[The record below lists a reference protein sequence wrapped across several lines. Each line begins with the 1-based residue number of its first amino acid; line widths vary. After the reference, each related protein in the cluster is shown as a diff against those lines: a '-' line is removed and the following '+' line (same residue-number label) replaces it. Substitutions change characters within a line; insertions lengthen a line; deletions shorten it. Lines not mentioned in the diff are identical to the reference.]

1 MKEVAL
7 ARPRMRVFPEIIKE
21 KALPVPN
28 VKGELKIKDKPG
40 ALTAVRQV
48 RIPSRE
54 LKKCR
59 KLARSPVERSRCA
72 AASLRLVSSR

>member
-7 ARPRMRVFPEIIKE
+7 GRPWMRFFLEIIKE

-28 VKGELKIKDKPG
+28 VKGKQKIKDKPG

-48 RIPSRE
+48 RILFGE
-54 LKKCR
+54 LKTNR
-59 KLARSPVERSRCA
+59 KLARRRVNA
-72 AASLRLVSSR
+72 